1 MLNIIM
7 VLNCFYALVSFLH
20 PMDSGFLL
28 KETDQKNIRRAKIRA
43 EMQDMEESLL
53 RAKLEASL
61 ADGVSWGMRED
72 AIEVDEVCFTLLISS
87 ICNNS
92 IKL

>member
-1 MLNIIM
+1 
-7 VLNCFYALVSFLH
+7 
-20 PMDSGFLL
+20 
-28 KETDQKNIRRAKIRA
+28 
-43 EMQDMEESLL
+43 MQDMEESLL

-72 AIEVDEVCFTLLISS
+72 AIEVDEVCFTFLISS